1 MPVDVWAIDGLTLS
15 GLETRLVEALAVMPD
30 GTALGSRSGVR
41 PGDPGLTVTLAGS
54 TINTSAGVAVVAYAS
69 QGVYKAAFPSST
81 SPGALTAAHATL
93 DRIDLVYLR
102 VWDNSV
108 DASGLN
114 KADIVYLAGTPAASP
129 VAPTPAGTQI
139 YMPLATITVPHTGA
153 GSPSVSTSVRPFT
166 VAPGG
171 ILPSTATPTGL
182 YVGQYWDDGT
192 NLRRWNGS
200 TWDTYVKAPGAS
212 TAWTPTWSTSTGSHL
227 PSYGNA
233 TIDCRYFKL
242 GRLVMFSMS
251 IVFGSTTNFGSGA
264 TSGDNWTF
272 TLPVTALASTSYPV
286 GKASFEPGATKGVG
300 GIAQT
305 TSDGTGILLYV
316 DSAAANLAG
325 ISSGIVDSVSPWAWV
340 SGNKLTVTGQYEAT
354 S

>member
-1 MPVDVWAIDGLTLS
+1 MPVDVWAIDTLTLS
-15 GLETRLVEALAVMPD
+15 GQETRLVEALGVLPD

-54 TINTSAGVAVVAYAS
+54 TINCSAGAAAIAYTG
-69 QGVYKAAFPSST
+69 QGVYKAAFPSSV
-81 SPGALTAAHATL
+81 SPGTLTAAHATL

-102 VWDNSV
+102 VWDNAV

-139 YMPLATITVPHTGA
+139 YIPLATITVPHSGA
-153 GSPSVSTSVRPFT
+153 GSPSVSTAVRPFT

-182 YVGQYWDDGT
+182 YVGQFWDDGT

-200 TWDTYVKAPGAS
+200 SWDTWQKAPGAS
-212 TAWTPTWSTSTGSHL
+212 TSWTPTWTTSSGTHS

-242 GRLVMFSMS
+242 GRLVMFNMN
-251 IVFGSTTNFGSGA
+251 IVFGTTTNFGSGA
-264 TSGDNWTF
+264 TSADNWQFSLPF
-272 TLPVTALASTSYPV
+272 TSAMTSYPV
-286 GKASFEPGATKGVG
+286 AGAWFEAGASRAVSGNA
-300 GIAQT
+300 AT
-305 TSDGTGILLYV
+305 TSDGLALQFNIGSGAANGTSVSSGVV
-316 DSAAANLAG
+316 DSL
-325 ISSGIVDSVSPWAWV
+325 SPWTWA
-340 SGNKLTVTGQYEAT
+340 STNKLHVVGQYEAT